1 MKTALRVIIAG
12 LVVLVLLAYMCTF
25 TVRYTASAVRTTFGS
40 ANEQSVKRDAG
51 LYFKAPWPIQSVTTY
66 DTRVRLLDLKV
77 ETQQTADN
85 RTIAVEVYCT
95 WRVTDPLRF
104 FQKFSS
110 AGERSEEHYAR
121 AEEALKAS
129 LRGAAAEISNYTMEQ
144 LFTTTQGT
152 SKLPELEAKMTA
164 AFVDKRDQQNS
175 RLGDYGIEAVSVGI
189 TRILL
194 PQEVTK
200 AVFDRM
206 RAGRERLAREIESQ
220 GQSQAQAIRDKAS
233 ADARRITAFAEALA
247 QNIRTQGDL
256 EARPFLAQM
265 NDNPEL
271 AVFMQNME
279 FIRKLPAR
287 TATLIL
293 PSTLPGFDSLM
304 PDYVQRARA
313 AGQAIP
319 GLVGGKANDAALREQ
334 AVPGAL
340 QAGGGQ

>member
-1 MKTALRVIIAG
+1 M
-12 LVVLVLLAYMCTF
+12 F
-25 TVRYTASAVRTTFGS
+25 
-40 ANEQSVKRDAG
+40 
-51 LYFKAPWPIQSVTTY
+51 
-66 DTRVRLLDLKV
+66 
-77 ETQQTADN
+77 
-85 RTIAVEVYCT
+85 
-95 WRVTDPLRF
+95 
-104 FQKFSS
+104 
-110 AGERSEEHYAR
+110 
-121 AEEALKAS
+121 
-129 LRGAAAEISNYTMEQ
+129 
-144 LFTTTQGT
+144 
-152 SKLPELEAKMTA
+152 A

-175 RLGDYGIEAVSVGI
+175 RLSDYGIEAVSVGM

-233 ADARRITAFAEALA
+233 SDARRITAFAEALA

-279 FIRKLPAR
+279 FIRKMPAR

-293 PSTLPGFDSLM
+293 PSTLPGFDALM
-304 PDYVQRARA
+304 PDYVQRTRA
-313 AGQAIP
+313 SGQAIP
-319 GLVGGKANDAALREQ
+319 GLISGKSNDSALREQ
-334 AVPGAL
+334 ATTP
-340 QAGGGQ
+340 AGGNQ

>member
-1 MKTALRVIIAG
+1 MKTALRVLIAG

-25 TVRYTASAVRTTFGS
+25 TVRYTESAVRTTFGS
-40 ANEQSVKRDAG
+40 ASEKSVKTEPG
-51 LYFKAPWPIQSVTTY
+51 LYFKAPWPIQNVTTY

-77 ETQQTADN
+77 ETQQTRDN
-85 RTIAVEVYCT
+85 RTIAVEAYCT
-95 WRVTDPLRF
+95 WRVTNPLRF

-121 AEEALKAS
+121 AEEALRAS
-129 LRGAAAEISNYTMEQ
+129 LRGAAAEISNYSMEE

-152 SKLPELEAKMTA
+152 SKLPELENKMLV
-164 AFVDKRDQQNS
+164 AFTDKRDQADS
-175 RLGDYGIEAVSVGI
+175 RLADYGIQAVSVGI
-189 TRILL
+189 TRIQL

-220 GQSQAQAIRDKAS
+220 GQSQAEAIRVKAT
-233 ADARRITAFAEALA
+233 ADASRITAFAEALA
-247 QNIRTQGDL
+247 QNIRTQGDI

-293 PSTLPGFDSLM
+293 PSTLPGFDALM
-304 PDYVQRARA
+304 PDYVQRAKA

-319 GLVGGKANDAALREQ
+319 GLVCGRSNDSALRE
-334 AVPGAL
+334 AGGPAGG
-340 QAGGGQ
+340 AGGGGQ

>member
-1 MKTALRVIIAG
+1 VKTALRVLIAG
-12 LVVLVLLAYMCTF
+12 LVVLVLVAYMCTF
-25 TVRYTASAVRTTFGS
+25 TVRYTESAVRTTFGS
-40 ANEQSVKRDAG
+40 ASEQSVKTEPG
-51 LYFKAPWPIQSVTTY
+51 LYFKAPWPVQNVTTY

-77 ETQQTADN
+77 ETQQTRDN
-85 RTIAVEVYCT
+85 RTIAVEAFCT
-95 WRVTDPLRF
+95 WRVSNPLRF

-121 AEEALKAS
+121 AEEALRAS
-129 LRGAAAEISNYTMEQ
+129 LRGAAAEISNYSMDE
-144 LFTTTQGT
+144 LFTTTQGS
-152 SKLPELEAKMTA
+152 SKLPELEAKMLA
-164 AFVDKRDQQNS
+164 AFMDKRDQADS

-189 TRILL
+189 TRIQL
-194 PQEVTK
+194 PQEVSK

-287 TATLIL
+287 TATLVL
-293 PSTLPGFDSLM
+293 PSSLPGFDALM
-304 PDYVQRARA
+304 PDYLKRAKA

-319 GLVGGKANDAALREQ
+319 SLVQGESNSSVLRDGQ
-334 AVPGAL
+334 QL
-340 QAGGGQ
+340 QGGGGQ